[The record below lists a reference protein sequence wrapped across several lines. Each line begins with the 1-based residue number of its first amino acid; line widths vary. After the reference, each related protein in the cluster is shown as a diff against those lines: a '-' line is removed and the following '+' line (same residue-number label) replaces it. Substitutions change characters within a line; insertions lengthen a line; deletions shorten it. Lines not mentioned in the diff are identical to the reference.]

1 MEGSEDNKSNM
12 PQKQL
17 SASIAEM
24 TAELQTFLNFLQY
37 EKRYSE
43 HTIIAYHTDLNQ
55 FFNFLE
61 REYTDTSLKEVSAP
75 MIKTWMVELKNRS
88 QHQVVNKSIHRKISS
103 LKSFYKYLLR
113 KGTVKTSPLTTIIL
127 PKLNKR
133 LPSFLKE
140 SEAAALTTSIQMEGL
155 LTNPGNPE
163 SKTHH
168 TALQPNQSKEKTDIK
183 ILEKTYWNRF
193 TEYLILRLFYECGL
207 RRSELVSLKESDIDI
222 SNQQLKVLG
231 KGNKERI
238 LPMSADLLVQVQTYI
253 KEKSIYIKAYE
264 SQLEIKAKELLTG
277 QNGKPLYAKKVY
289 NIVRARLAEV
299 TDLKK
304 KSPHILRHSF
314 ATHLLNA
321 GADLN
326 AVKELLGHA
335 SLAATQVYTHT
346 NIEKLKEVYNRA
358 HPKS

>member
-1 MEGSEDNKSNM
+1 MEASEERNNNL
-12 PQKQL
+12 PQITDPQVL
-17 SASIAEM
+17 R
-24 TAELQTFLNFLQY
+24 ELQSFFDFLQF
-37 EKRYSE
+37 EKRYSG
-43 HTIIAYHTDLNQ
+43 HTLIAYKGDLQQ
-55 FFNFLE
+55 FFKFLSK
-61 REYTDTSLKEVSAP
+61 EYPDTALEEVTAP
-75 MIKTWMVELKNRS
+75 MVRTWMADLKNSER
-88 QHQVVNKSIHRKISS
+88 QIVNKSIHRKVSS

-113 KGTVKTSPLTTIIL
+113 KDLVKTSPLTTVIL
-127 PKLNKR
+127 PKLSKR

-140 SEAAALTTSIQMEGL
+140 SEAAALTTPLQMEGL
-155 LTNPGNPE
+155 LPNAGTFSVDARRGP
-163 SKTHH
+163 
-168 TALQPNQSKEKTDIK
+168 LQPNQAPEKKDAK
-183 ILEKTYWNRF
+183 ILEKTYWERF

-207 RRSELVSLKESDIDI
+207 RRSELVALKEAHIDV

-238 LPMSADLLVQVQTYI
+238 LPMSTGLLVQVQTYM
-253 KEKSIYIKAYE
+253 KEKAVYIHTASLKSEEKA
-264 SQLEIKAKELLTG
+264 AALLIDA
-277 QNGKPLYAKKVY
+277 NGKPLYAKKVY
-289 NIVRARLAEV
+289 NIVRARLTDV

-346 NIEKLKEVYNRA
+346 NIEQLKAVYKRA